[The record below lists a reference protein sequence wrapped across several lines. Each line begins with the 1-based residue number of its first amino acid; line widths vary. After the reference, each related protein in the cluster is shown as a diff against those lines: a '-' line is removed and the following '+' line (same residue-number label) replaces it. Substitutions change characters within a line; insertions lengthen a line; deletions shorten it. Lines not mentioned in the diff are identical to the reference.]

1 MKQDIKDNGLI
12 TIYHTG
18 LVGVRCLGKQDN
30 LILNGFNMKK
40 LLIILS
46 LLIGCG
52 VSAQTHGDVSLSQH
66 TDIKKY
72 FTSDVCDK
80 VLTDTFT
87 ICYNY
92 KRKSALAVYT
102 EVTAKTVDLLNIDP
116 RPPFFT
122 DKRLDKKVATST
134 KDYTGTGYDRGHLGA
149 SDASHDWSKETL
161 KATYSMANIVPQTK
175 RANRYKFV
183 SLEKLERE
191 MAVKHG
197 VLEMLTLVFFN
208 DRPKVIGKSGLQV
221 PSAFAKI
228 FTAKNYRECFFVW
241 NTDDYDSKV
250 GKDPYTYKQNCD
262 VVLAMWGTQVGEA
275 SKFSDENKK
284 ELMNLLNL
292 YVETEKNQSKVGIAK
307 ALLKSL
313 NSQ

>member
-1 MKQDIKDNGLI
+1 MKKILI
-12 TIYHTG
+12 GIML
-18 LVGVRCLGKQDN
+18 LVGSVAFG
-30 LILNGFNMKK
+30 
-40 LLIILS
+40 
-46 LLIGCG
+46 
-52 VSAQTHGDVSLSQH
+52 QTHGDVSLSQYKE
-66 TDIKKY
+66 IKEH
-72 FTSDVCDK
+72 FTKEKCDQI
-80 VLTDTFT
+80 LTDTFT
-87 ICYNY
+87 ICYDFE
-92 KRKSALAVYT
+92 RKSPIAVYT
-102 EVTAKTVDLLNIDP
+102 EVTAKTVNLLNIDP

-122 DKRLDKKVATST
+122 DKRLDPKVTTTT

-197 VLEMLTLVFFN
+197 VLEMLTLVYFN

-221 PSAFAKI
+221 PSAFAKV
-228 FTAKNYRECFFVW
+228 FTAKNHRECFFIW
-241 NTDDYDSKV
+241 NTDEYDSKK
-250 GKDPYTYKQNCD
+250 GKDPYTYKENCE

-292 YVETEKNQSKVGIAK
+292 YVESEKDQSKVGIAS

-313 NSQ
+313 DSQ

>member
-1 MKQDIKDNGLI
+1 
-12 TIYHTG
+12 
-18 LVGVRCLGKQDN
+18 V
-30 LILNGFNMKK
+30 KK
-40 LLIILS
+40 LLVILS
-46 LLIGCG
+46 LLVGSVALG
-52 VSAQTHGDVSLSQH
+52 QTHGDVTLSQY
-66 TDIKKY
+66 TDIKKH
-72 FTSDVCDK
+72 FTSDVCDQI
-80 VLTDTFT
+80 LTDTFT
-87 ICYNY
+87 ICYDY
-92 KRKSALAVYT
+92 ERKSPIAVYT
-102 EVTAKTVDLLNIDP
+102 EVTAKTVNLLNIDP

-122 DKRLDKKVATST
+122 DKRLDSKVATTT
-134 KDYTGTGYDRGHLGA
+134 KDYTSTGYDRGHLGA

-197 VLEMLTLVFFN
+197 VLEMLTLVYFN

-228 FTAKNYRECFFVW
+228 FTAKNHRECFFIW
-241 NTDDYDSKV
+241 NTDEYDSKK
-250 GKDPYTYKQNCD
+250 GKDPYTYKENCE

-284 ELMNLLNL
+284 ELMNLLKL
-292 YVETEKNQSKVGIAK
+292 FMESEKDQSKVGVAS
-307 ALLKSL
+307 ALLKAL
-313 NSQ
+313 DSQ

>member
-1 MKQDIKDNGLI
+1 ML
-12 TIYHTG
+12 
-18 LVGVRCLGKQDN
+18 LVGSVAFG
-30 LILNGFNMKK
+30 
-40 LLIILS
+40 
-46 LLIGCG
+46 
-52 VSAQTHGDVSLSQH
+52 QTHGDVTLSQH
-66 TDIKKY
+66 KEIKEH
-72 FTSDVCDK
+72 FTKEKCDQI
-80 VLTDTFT
+80 LTDTFT
-87 ICYNY
+87 ICYDFE
-92 KRKSALAVYT
+92 RKSPIAVYT

-122 DKRLDKKVATST
+122 DKRLDKKVATTT

-197 VLEMLTLVFFN
+197 VLEMLTLVYFN
-208 DRPKVIGKSGLQV
+208 NRPKVIGKSGLQV

-228 FTAKNYRECFFVW
+228 FTAKNHRECFFIW
-241 NTDDYDSKV
+241 NTDEYDSKK
-250 GKDPYTYKQNCD
+250 GKDPYTYKQNCE

-292 YVETEKNQSKVGIAK
+292 YVETEKDQSKVGIAK
-307 ALLKSL
+307 TLL
-313 NSQ
+313 NSLDSQ

>member
-1 MKQDIKDNGLI
+1 MKKILI
-12 TIYHTG
+12 GIML
-18 LVGVRCLGKQDN
+18 LVGSVTFG
-30 LILNGFNMKK
+30 
-40 LLIILS
+40 
-46 LLIGCG
+46 
-52 VSAQTHGDVSLSQH
+52 QTHGDVTLSQYKE
-66 TDIKKY
+66 IKEH
-72 FTSDVCDK
+72 FTKEKCDQI
-80 VLTDTFT
+80 LTDTFT
-87 ICYNY
+87 ICYDFE
-92 KRKSALAVYT
+92 RKSALAVYT

-122 DKRLDKKVATST
+122 DKRLDKKVATTT

-197 VLEMLTLVFFN
+197 VLEILTLVYFN
-208 DRPKVIGKSGLQV
+208 DRPKLIGKSGLQV
-221 PSAFAKI
+221 PSAFAKV
-228 FTAKNYRECFFVW
+228 FNAKNYRECFFIW
-241 NTDDYDSKV
+241 NTDEYDSKK
-250 GKDPYTYKQNCD
+250 GKDPYTYKQNCE

>member
-1 MKQDIKDNGLI
+1 M
-12 TIYHTG
+12 T
-18 LVGVRCLGKQDN
+18 
-30 LILNGFNMKK
+30 
-40 LLIILS
+40 
-46 LLIGCG
+46 
-52 VSAQTHGDVSLSQH
+52 LSQY
-66 TDIKKY
+66 TDIKKH
-72 FTSDVCDK
+72 FTSDVCDQI
-80 VLTDTFT
+80 LTDTFT
-87 ICYNY
+87 ICYDY
-92 KRKSALAVYT
+92 ERKSPIAVYT
-102 EVTAKTVDLLNIDP
+102 EVTAKTVNLLNIDP

-122 DKRLDKKVATST
+122 DKRLDPKVATTT
-134 KDYTGTGYDRGHLGA
+134 KDYTSTGYDRGHLGA

-197 VLEMLTLVFFN
+197 VLEMLTLVYFN
-208 DRPKVIGKSGLQV
+208 NRPKVIGKSGLQV

-228 FTAKNYRECFFVW
+228 FTAKNHRECFFVW
-241 NTDDYDSKV
+241 NTDKYDSKK
-250 GKDPYTYKQNCD
+250 GKDPYTYKENCE

-284 ELMNLLNL
+284 ELMNLLKL
-292 YVETEKNQSKVGIAK
+292 YVESEKDQSKVGIAS

-313 NSQ
+313 DSQ

>member
-1 MKQDIKDNGLI
+1 
-12 TIYHTG
+12 
-18 LVGVRCLGKQDN
+18 
-30 LILNGFNMKK
+30 MKK
-40 LLIILS
+40 LLVILS
-46 LLIGCG
+46 LLVGSVALG
-52 VSAQTHGDVSLSQH
+52 QTHGDVTLSQY
-66 TDIKKY
+66 TDIKKH
-72 FTSDVCDK
+72 FTSDVCDQI
-80 VLTDTFT
+80 LTDTFT
-87 ICYNY
+87 ICYDY
-92 KRKSALAVYT
+92 ERKSPIAVYT
-102 EVTAKTVDLLNIDP
+102 EVTAKTVNLLNIDP

-122 DKRLDKKVATST
+122 DKRLDPKVATTT
-134 KDYTGTGYDRGHLGA
+134 KDYTSTGYDRGHLGA

-197 VLEMLTLVFFN
+197 VLEMLTLVYFN
-208 DRPKVIGKSGLQV
+208 NRPKVIGKSGLQV

-228 FTAKNYRECFFVW
+228 FTAKNHRECFFVW
-241 NTDDYDSKV
+241 NTDKYDSKK
-250 GKDPYTYKQNCD
+250 GKDPYTYKENCE

-284 ELMNLLNL
+284 ELMNLLKL
-292 YVETEKNQSKVGIAK
+292 YVESEKDQSKVGIAS

-313 NSQ
+313 DSQ

>member
-1 MKQDIKDNGLI
+1 MKKILI
-12 TIYHTG
+12 GIML
-18 LVGVRCLGKQDN
+18 LVGSVAFG
-30 LILNGFNMKK
+30 
-40 LLIILS
+40 
-46 LLIGCG
+46 
-52 VSAQTHGDVSLSQH
+52 QTHGDVSLSQH
-66 TDIKKY
+66 KEIKEH
-72 FTSDVCDK
+72 FTKEKCDQI
-80 VLTDTFT
+80 LTDTFT
-87 ICYNY
+87 ICYDFE
-92 KRKSALAVYT
+92 RKSPIAVYT
-102 EVTAKTVDLLNIDP
+102 EVTAKTVNLLNIDP

-122 DKRLDKKVATST
+122 DKRLDPKVTTTT

-197 VLEMLTLVFFN
+197 VLEMLTLVYFN

-221 PSAFAKI
+221 PSAFAKV
-228 FTAKNYRECFFVW
+228 FTAKNHRECFFIW
-241 NTDDYDSKV
+241 NTDEYDSKN
-250 GKDPYTYKQNCD
+250 GKDPYTYKENCED
-262 VVLAMWGTQVGEA
+262 VLAMWGTQVGEA

-292 YVETEKNQSKVGIAK
+292 YVESEKDQSKVGIAS

-313 NSQ
+313 DSQ

>member
-1 MKQDIKDNGLI
+1 
-12 TIYHTG
+12 
-18 LVGVRCLGKQDN
+18 V
-30 LILNGFNMKK
+30 KK
-40 LLIILS
+40 LLVILS
-46 LLIGCG
+46 LLVGSVALG
-52 VSAQTHGDVSLSQH
+52 QTHGDVTLSQY
-66 TDIKKY
+66 TDIKKH
-72 FTSDVCDK
+72 FTSDVCDQI
-80 VLTDTFT
+80 LTDTFT
-87 ICYNY
+87 ICYDY
-92 KRKSALAVYT
+92 ERKSPIAVYT
-102 EVTAKTVDLLNIDP
+102 EVTAKTVNLLNIDP

-122 DKRLDKKVATST
+122 DKRLDPKVATTT
-134 KDYTGTGYDRGHLGA
+134 KDYTSTGYDRGHLGA

-197 VLEMLTLVFFN
+197 VLEMLTLVYFN

-228 FTAKNYRECFFVW
+228 FTAKNHRECFFVW
-241 NTDDYDSKV
+241 NTDKYDSKK
-250 GKDPYTYKQNCD
+250 GKDPYTYKENCE

-284 ELMNLLNL
+284 ELMNLLKL
-292 YVETEKNQSKVGIAK
+292 FMESEKDQSKVGVAS
-307 ALLKSL
+307 ALLKAL
-313 NSQ
+313 DSQ

>member
-1 MKQDIKDNGLI
+1 
-12 TIYHTG
+12 
-18 LVGVRCLGKQDN
+18 V
-30 LILNGFNMKK
+30 KK
-40 LLIILS
+40 LLVILS
-46 LLIGCG
+46 LLVGSVALG
-52 VSAQTHGDVSLSQH
+52 QTHGDVTLSQY
-66 TDIKKY
+66 TDIKKH
-72 FTSDVCDK
+72 FTSDVCDQI
-80 VLTDTFT
+80 LTDTFT
-87 ICYNY
+87 ICYDY
-92 KRKSALAVYT
+92 ERKSPIAVYT
-102 EVTAKTVDLLNIDP
+102 EITAKTVNLLNIDP

-122 DKRLDKKVATST
+122 DKRLDPKVATTT
-134 KDYTGTGYDRGHLGA
+134 KDYTSTGYDRGHLGA

-197 VLEMLTLVFFN
+197 VLEMLTLVYFN

-228 FTAKNYRECFFVW
+228 FTAKNHRECFFVW
-241 NTDDYDSKV
+241 NTDKYDSKK
-250 GKDPYTYKQNCD
+250 GKDPYTYKENCE

-284 ELMNLLNL
+284 ELMNLLKL
-292 YVETEKNQSKVGIAK
+292 FMESEKDQSKVGVAS
-307 ALLKSL
+307 ALLKAL
-313 NSQ
+313 DSQ

>member
-1 MKQDIKDNGLI
+1 
-12 TIYHTG
+12 
-18 LVGVRCLGKQDN
+18 
-30 LILNGFNMKK
+30 MKK
-40 LLIILS
+40 LLVILS
-46 LLIGCG
+46 LLVGSVALG
-52 VSAQTHGDVSLSQH
+52 QTHGDVTLSQY
-66 TDIKKY
+66 TDIKKH
-72 FTSDVCDK
+72 FTSDVCDQI
-80 VLTDTFT
+80 LTDTFT
-87 ICYNY
+87 ICYDY
-92 KRKSALAVYT
+92 ERKSPIAVYT
-102 EVTAKTVDLLNIDP
+102 EVTAKTVNLLNIDP

-122 DKRLDKKVATST
+122 DKRLDPKVATTT
-134 KDYTGTGYDRGHLGA
+134 KDYTTTGYDRGHLGA

-197 VLEMLTLVFFN
+197 VLEMLTLVYFN

-228 FTAKNYRECFFVW
+228 FTAKNHRECFFVW
-241 NTDDYDSKV
+241 NTDKYDSKK
-250 GKDPYTYKQNCD
+250 GKDPYTYKENCE

-284 ELMNLLNL
+284 ELMNLLKL
-292 YVETEKNQSKVGIAK
+292 FMESEKDQSKVGVAS
-307 ALLKSL
+307 ALLKAL
-313 NSQ
+313 DSQ

>member
-1 MKQDIKDNGLI
+1 MKKILI
-12 TIYHTG
+12 GIML
-18 LVGVRCLGKQDN
+18 LVGSVAFG
-30 LILNGFNMKK
+30 
-40 LLIILS
+40 
-46 LLIGCG
+46 
-52 VSAQTHGDVSLSQH
+52 QTHGDVSLSQH
-66 TDIKKY
+66 KEIKEH
-72 FTSDVCDK
+72 FTKEKCDQI
-80 VLTDTFT
+80 LTDTFT
-87 ICYNY
+87 ICYDFE
-92 KRKSALAVYT
+92 RKSPIAVYT
-102 EVTAKTVDLLNIDP
+102 EVTAKTVNLLNIDP

-122 DKRLDKKVATST
+122 DKRLDPKVTTTT

-197 VLEMLTLVFFN
+197 VLEMLTLVYFN

-228 FTAKNYRECFFVW
+228 FTAKNHRECFFIW
-241 NTDDYDSKV
+241 NTDEYDSKK
-250 GKDPYTYKQNCD
+250 GKDPYTYKENCE

-292 YVETEKNQSKVGIAK
+292 YVESEKDQSKVGIAS

-313 NSQ
+313 DSQ